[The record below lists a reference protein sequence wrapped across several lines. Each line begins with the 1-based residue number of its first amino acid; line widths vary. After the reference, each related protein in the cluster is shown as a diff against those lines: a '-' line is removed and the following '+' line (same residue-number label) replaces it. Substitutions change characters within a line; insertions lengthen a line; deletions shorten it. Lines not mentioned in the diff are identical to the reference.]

1 MGVLLLT
8 WALESGTYQAG
19 RSGEEGRKGKGSGC
33 WLLGPNVRAPT
44 SAALVIA
51 FLWERKSDLPPPVMA
66 VSRSLRRTNPITYI
80 LAAGLCIF
88 FLYFFFADGTNIPR
102 IKTLDAGAKQILSS
116 KDAASNALS
125 PSTTSSRPRASRA
138 WPRGSAGRLTGCRI
152 ILCIITTSKH
162 RKGRA
167 GGARE
172 K

>member
-51 FLWERKSDLPPPVMA
+51 FLLERKSDLPPPVMA

-88 FLYFFFADGTNIPR
+88 FLYFFFADGTSIPR

-125 PSTTSSRPRASRA
+125 PPSLPYIKPKLAEGAMFPPFPFYHLIETEGFARMAT
-138 WPRGSAGRLTGCRI
+138 RLGWQ
-152 ILCIITTSKH
+152 SY
-162 RKGRA
+162 
-167 GGARE
+167 
-172 K
+172 